1 MAEDHSY
8 EKKQCDNV
16 SKSTAF
22 VLYFDETGTVQSKKQ
37 CDNLLRYWSLERGE
51 VVVQF
56 LKALFFNHAHG
67 GEVSKQ
73 ILETLRE
80 DQYQIPLTKFLNIG
94 SDGPIVNKTIWNYL
108 NEEKV
113 RMGIPWINAIYSLLF
128 TSCS

>member
-1 MAEDHSY
+1 MSI
-8 EKKQCDNV
+8 
-16 SKSTAF
+16 STAF
-22 VLYFDETGTVQSKKQ
+22 VLHFDETSTGTVPSKKQ
-37 CDNLLRYWSLERGE
+37 CDNLSRYWSLERGE

-67 GEVSKQ
+67 SDVAKQ

-108 NEEKV
+108 NEEEKV
-113 RMGIPWINAIYSLLF
+113 
-128 TSCS
+128 

>member
-1 MAEDHSY
+1 MSI
-8 EKKQCDNV
+8 
-16 SKSTAF
+16 STAF
-22 VLYFDETGTVQSKKQ
+22 VLHFDETGTVPSKKQ
-37 CDNLLRYWSLERGE
+37 CDNLSRYWSLERGE

-67 GEVSKQ
+67 SDEAKQ

-113 RMGIPWINAIYSLLF
+113 RLGIPWINAIHSLLF
-128 TSCS
+128 TCCS